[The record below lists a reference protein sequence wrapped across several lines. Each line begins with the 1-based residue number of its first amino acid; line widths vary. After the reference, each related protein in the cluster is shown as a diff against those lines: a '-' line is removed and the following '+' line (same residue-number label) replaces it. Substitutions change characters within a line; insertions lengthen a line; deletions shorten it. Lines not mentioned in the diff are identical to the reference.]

1 MQIFAA
7 ANTSLIPLKTTLIM
21 KRNHV
26 VRLHRILINLIKLI
40 KIRKK
45 NIFFHEQEHSQFA
58 HTLDQLFFDL
68 SWTLLLLILSIES
81 EVNLITKAKIL
92 KSAGIFVF
100 TMICRRFCLHNDM
113 PKILSSQW
121 SAEDFIFTM
130 ICRRFLIITSSDI
143 FIFTMICRRFRL
155 HNDMP
160 KVSSSQWYAEDFSL

>member
-45 NIFFHEQEHSQFA
+45 KIFFHEQEHSQFA

-81 EVNLITKAKIL
+81 EVNLITKVKIL

-100 TMICRRFCLHNDM
+100 TMICRRFRLHNDM
-113 PKILSSQW
+113 PKISHYNVFS
-121 SAEDFIFTM
+121 
-130 ICRRFLIITSSDI
+130 FLRCAYVSYVKCFKKS
-143 FIFTMICRRFRL
+143 FRNNYL
-155 HNDMP
+155 NR
-160 KVSSSQWYAEDFSL
+160 VW

>member
-7 ANTSLIPLKTTLIM
+7 ANTSHIPLKTTLIM

-45 NIFFHEQEHSQFA
+45 NFFFHEQEHSQFA

-81 EVNLITKAKIL
+81 EVNLITKVKIL
-92 KSAGIFVF
+92 RSAGIFV
-100 TMICRRFCLHNDM
+100 
-113 PKILSSQW
+113 
-121 SAEDFIFTM
+121 
-130 ICRRFLIITSSDI
+130 
-143 FIFTMICRRFRL
+143 FTMICRRFRL

-160 KVSSSQWYAEDFSL
+160 KISHYNVFSFLRCAYVSYVKCFKKSFRNN